1 MENQTGATIGSK
13 PPKKNAWFGK
23 IETKEE
29 AIKVIK
35 NSSNGFYFL
44 AALQI
49 VIGYFLL
56 GLPAIIDG
64 VMFGVLAFLLRQFR
78 SMVVAVLLLL
88 LSVGGVVVTAMNQ
101 FGGGTGGRNTILALI
116 IIWVSVRAMQA
127 TFKLHKLEKNGGVPV
142 LLA

>member
-1 MENQTGATIGSK
+1 MENQTVPTTETK

-23 IETKEE
+23 IETKDE
-29 AIKVIK
+29 ALKVIK
-35 NSSNGFYFL
+35 DSSNGFYFL

-49 VIGYFLL
+49 IIGYFLL

-88 LSVGGVVVTAMNQ
+88 LSVGGVVVTAINQ

-116 IIWVSVRAMQA
+116 MIWVSVRAVQA
-127 TFKLHKLEKNGGVPV
+127 TFKLHKLEKSGGVPAP
-142 LLA
+142 LA

>member
-1 MENQTGATIGSK
+1 MENQITTSTDSK

-29 AIKVIK
+29 ALKVIK
-35 NSSNGFYFL
+35 DSSNGFYFL

-64 VMFGVLAFLLRQFR
+64 VIFAVLAFLLRKFN

-88 LSVGGVVVTAMNQ
+88 LSVGAVVVTAINQ
-101 FGGGTGGRNTILALI
+101 FGGGTGGRNTILAVI
-116 IIWVSVRAMQA
+116 MIWTSIRAVQA
-127 TFKLHKLEKNGGVPV
+127 TFKLHKLEKS
-142 LLA
+142 L

>member
-1 MENQTGATIGSK
+1 MENQILTPTETK

-29 AIKVIK
+29 ALKIIKD
-35 NSSNGFYFL
+35 SSNGFYFL

-64 VMFGVLAFLLRQFR
+64 VIFAVLAFLLRKFK
-78 SMVVAVLLLL
+78 SMVVAMLLLL
-88 LSVGGVVVTAMNQ
+88 LSVGGIVVTAINQ
-101 FGGGTGGRNTILALI
+101 FGGGTGGRNIILALI
-116 IIWVSVRAMQA
+116 MIWVSIRAVQA
-127 TFKLHKLEKNGGVPV
+127 TAKLHKLEKM
-142 LLA
+142 

>member
-1 MENQTGATIGSK
+1 MENQIVVTKEQK

-35 NSSNGFYFL
+35 DSANGFYFL

-64 VMFGVLAFLLRQFR
+64 AMFGVLAFLLRQFK

-88 LSVGGVVVTAMNQ
+88 LSLGGAVVTAINQ

-116 IIWVSVRAMQA
+116 MIWVSIRAVQA
-127 TFKLHKLEKNGGVPV
+127 TFKLRKLEKNGGVPASLV
-142 LLA
+142 